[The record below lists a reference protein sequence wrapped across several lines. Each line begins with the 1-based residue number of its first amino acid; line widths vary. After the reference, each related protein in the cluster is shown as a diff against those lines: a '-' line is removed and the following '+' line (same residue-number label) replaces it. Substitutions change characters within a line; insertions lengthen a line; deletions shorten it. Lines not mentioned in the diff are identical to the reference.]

1 MNEKRLHAGGAG
13 RALSDKKSVTFRGGA
28 LPRPLQKARVQN
40 YKPLL
45 IIQVL
50 FSFLIIIS
58 SLFVAASA
66 AYAFPNT
73 KVASIPVG
81 SGPYGI
87 AGNGTYAVVAES
99 QTGRVDIINL
109 STNTLLS
116 TSVFAGTNP
125 SMVAV
130 TPDGT
135 LAYVTGYGNNGANT
149 TVYAVSLNASSN
161 FTTSSVSVGSG
172 PIGIAIVNNIVF
184 VTNYGSNSWS
194 YFPVGSSSPTT
205 VNSWGGGPISIAA
218 NASATQVYVA
228 NSTSNTVNVFQSNF
242 NGTNTYGVTATITTG
257 LNQPDALL
265 LVPNSTTL
273 YVANGNGNTL
283 DVINTSSKSVVATI
297 ALPSGGHPNGL
308 ALTPDNATLMVMNSP
323 AGGITY
329 IQVSNNSVINSLSLG
344 SNLEQAYI
352 PSNSNAYITDYS
364 ANMVY
369 QLSSVVTIISASPSA
384 INNTNNNVSTITWS
398 STMSG
403 TYEVEIGGNGTMG
416 TGTPIPGDSGSVT
429 AGQQMTT
436 PIYASDLINLA
447 GGANG
452 PYTIYIYVTTTQGS
466 IVAYTSTNIILLTTA
481 PQPASN
487 LSATPGD
494 GKALVSWT
502 ASPSLYL
509 GGYSLYYSTGL
520 FAINSLP
527 ATVDDAGNTTS
538 YTLSGLTNGT
548 LYYLGVV
555 TYDLA
560 GNTSPLSN
568 IATVTPVYIPGPSE
582 IAGQKGN
589 CFIATAAYG
598 SYDDFDVWVLR
609 QFRNKVLLKSDAGR
623 WFVRTYYRLSPP
635 IAHFI
640 AGHDALRAMVRILLK
655 PFVLGSMVVLYG
667 TTIQK
672 FIILF
677 LFMIIFVIAIEGV
690 KQKGKLLFC
699 HSREN
704 GNP

>member
-1 MNEKRLHAGGAG
+1 MNEKHLHAVGAG
-13 RALSDKKSVTFRGGA
+13 IALSDKKSVTFRGGA

-40 YKPLL
+40 YEPL
-45 IIQVL
+45 IMAHVL
-50 FSFLIIIS
+50 FRLLVIIS

-66 AYAFPNT
+66 VYAFPNT

-116 TSVFAGTNP
+116 TSIFAGTNP

-135 LAYVTGYGNNGANT
+135 LAYVTGYGNNGANS

-161 FTTSSVSVGSG
+161 FTTTSVSVGSG
-172 PIGIAIVNNIVF
+172 PIGIAIASNTVF
-184 VTNYGSNSWS
+184 ITNYAGNSWS
-194 YFPVGSSSPTT
+194 YFPIGSSSPTT
-205 VNSWGGGPISIAA
+205 VNSWGGGPVSIAA
-218 NASATQVYVA
+218 NTSATQVYVA
-228 NSTSNTVNVFQSNF
+228 NSTSNAVNVFQSNY
-242 NGTNTYGVTATITTG
+242 NGTNTYGVTTTITTG
-257 LNQPDALL
+257 LYPDALL

-273 YVANGNGNTL
+273 YVANANDNTL
-283 DVINTSSKSVVATI
+283 SVIDTSSNSVVATI

-329 IQVSNNSVINSLSLG
+329 IQVSSNTVINSLSLG

-364 ANMVY
+364 ANTVY
-369 QLSSVVTIISASPSA
+369 ELSSVVTIISASPSA
-384 INNTNNNVSTITWS
+384 INNSNNNVSTITWS

-403 TYEVEIGGNGTMG
+403 TYEAEIGGNGTKG
-416 TGTPIPGDSGSVT
+416 SGILLPGGSGSIT
-429 AGQQMTT
+429 AGQQLTL
-436 PIYASDLINLA
+436 PVYASDLINLA
-447 GGANG
+447 GGADG

-466 IVAYTSTNIILLTTA
+466 IVAYASTNIILLTTA

-494 GKALVSWT
+494 GKAFLSWT

-509 GGYSLYYSTGL
+509 GGYSVYYSTAL
-520 FAINSLP
+520 FDKNSLP
-527 ATVDDAGNTTS
+527 STYYTSTSTS
-538 YTLSGLTNGT
+538 YPLNGLTNGT
-548 LYYLGVV
+548 LYYIGVI

-568 IATVTPVYIPGPSE
+568 IATVTPVYIPGPSDL
-582 IAGQKGN
+582 AGQKGN

-667 TTIQK
+667 SLVQK
-672 FIILF
+672 TMMLLVFIVLIMLVPF
-677 LFMIIFVIAIEGV
+677 LMMRRNKYA
-690 KQKGKLLFC
+690 
-699 HSREN
+699 
-704 GNP
+704 

>member
-45 IIQVL
+45 IIHVL

-116 TSVFAGTNP
+116 TSIFAGTNP

-130 TPDGT
+130 TPNGT

-228 NSTSNTVNVFQSNF
+228 NSTSNRVNVFQSNF
-242 NGTNTYGVTATITTG
+242 NGTNTYGVTTTITTG
-257 LNQPDALL
+257 LYPDALL

-273 YVANGNGNTL
+273 YVANANDNTL
-283 DVINTSSKSVVATI
+283 DVINTSSNSVVATI

-329 IQVSNNSVINSLSLG
+329 IQVSNNTVINSLSLG
-344 SNLEQAYI
+344 SNLEQSYI
-352 PSNSNAYITDYS
+352 TSNVSNSSNAYVTDYS

-369 QLSSVVTIISASPSA
+369 ELSSIVTVISASPSA
-384 INNTNNNVSTITWS
+384 INNSNNNVSTITWS

-403 TYEVEIGGNGTMG
+403 TYEAEIGGNGTKG
-416 TGTPIPGDSGSVT
+416 SGIPLPGGSGSIT
-429 AGQQMTT
+429 AGQQLTL
-436 PIYASDLINLA
+436 PVYASDLINLA
-447 GGANG
+447 GGADG
-452 PYTIYIYVTTTQGS
+452 PYTIYIYVTNTQGT
-466 IVAYTSTNIILLTTA
+466 IVAYASTNIILLTTA

-494 GKALVSWT
+494 GKAFLSWT

-509 GGYSLYYSTGL
+509 GGYSVYYSTGL

-527 ATVDDAGNTTS
+527 VTVDDAGNTTS
-538 YTLSGLTNGT
+538 YPLSGLTNGT
-548 LYYLGVV
+548 LYYIGVI

-568 IATVTPVYIPGPSE
+568 IATVTPVYIPGPSDL
-582 IAGQKGN
+582 AGQKGN

-635 IAHFI
+635 IARFI
-640 AGHDALRAMVRILLK
+640 AGHDALRAMVRIVLK

-667 TTIQK
+667 SLVQK
-672 FIILF
+672 IMVF
-677 LFMIIFVIAIEGV
+677 LVLIVLIMLVPVLMMRRNKYA
-690 KQKGKLLFC
+690 
-699 HSREN
+699 
-704 GNP
+704 

>member
-45 IIQVL
+45 IIHVL

-116 TSVFAGTNP
+116 TSIFAGTNP

-130 TPDGT
+130 TPNGT

-149 TVYAVSLNASSN
+149 TVDAVSLNASSN

-228 NSTSNTVNVFQSNF
+228 NSTSNRVNVFQSNF
-242 NGTNTYGVTATITTG
+242 NGTNTYGVTTTITTG
-257 LNQPDALL
+257 LYPDALL

-273 YVANGNGNTL
+273 YVANANDNTL
-283 DVINTSSKSVVATI
+283 DVINTSSNSVVATI

-329 IQVSNNSVINSLSLG
+329 IQVSNNTVINSLSLG
-344 SNLEQAYI
+344 SNLEQSYI
-352 PSNSNAYITDYS
+352 TSNVSNSSNAYVTDYS

-369 QLSSVVTIISASPSA
+369 ELSSIVTVISASPSA
-384 INNTNNNVSTITWS
+384 INNSNNNVSTITWS

-403 TYEVEIGGNGTMG
+403 TYEAEIGGNGTKG
-416 TGTPIPGDSGSVT
+416 SGIPLPGGSGSIT
-429 AGQQMTT
+429 AGQQLTL
-436 PIYASDLINLA
+436 PVYASDLINLA
-447 GGANG
+447 GGADG
-452 PYTIYIYVTTTQGS
+452 PYTIYIYVTNTQGT
-466 IVAYTSTNIILLTTA
+466 IVAYASTNIILLTTA

-494 GKALVSWT
+494 GKAFLSWT

-509 GGYSLYYSTGL
+509 GGYSVYYSTGL

-527 ATVDDAGNTTS
+527 VTVDDAGNTTS
-538 YTLSGLTNGT
+538 YPLSGLTNGT
-548 LYYLGVV
+548 LYYIGVI

-568 IATVTPVYIPGPSE
+568 IATVTPVYIPGPSDL
-582 IAGQKGN
+582 AGQKGN

-635 IAHFI
+635 IARFI
-640 AGHDALRAMVRILLK
+640 AGHDALRAMVRIVLK

-667 TTIQK
+667 SLVQK
-672 FIILF
+672 IMVF
-677 LFMIIFVIAIEGV
+677 LVLIVLIMLVPVLMMRRNKYA
-690 KQKGKLLFC
+690 
-699 HSREN
+699 
-704 GNP
+704 

>member
-116 TSVFAGTNP
+116 TSIFAGTNP

-135 LAYVTGYGNNGANT
+135 LAYVTGYGNNGANS

-161 FTTSSVSVGSG
+161 FTTTSVSVGSG
-172 PIGIAIVNNIVF
+172 PIGIAIASNTVF
-184 VTNYGSNSWS
+184 ITNYAGNSWS

-218 NASATQVYVA
+218 NTSATQVYVA
-228 NSTSNTVNVFQSNF
+228 NSTSNAVNVFQSNY
-242 NGTNTYGVTATITTG
+242 NGTNTYGVTTTITTG
-257 LNQPDALL
+257 LYPDALL

-273 YVANGNGNTL
+273 YVANANDNTL
-283 DVINTSSKSVVATI
+283 DVINTSSNSVVAAI

-329 IQVSNNSVINSLSLG
+329 IQVSSNTVINSLSLG

-352 PSNSNAYITDYS
+352 PSNSNAYVTDYS
-364 ANMVY
+364 ANTVY
-369 QLSSVVTIISASPSA
+369 ELSSVVTVISASPSA
-384 INNTNNNVSTITWS
+384 INNSNNNVSTITWS

-403 TYEVEIGGNGTMG
+403 TYEAEIGGNGTKG
-416 TGTPIPGDSGSVT
+416 SGILLPGGSGSIT
-429 AGQQMTT
+429 AGQQLTL
-436 PIYASDLINLA
+436 PVYASDLINLA
-447 GGANG
+447 GGADG
-452 PYTIYIYVTTTQGS
+452 PYTIYIYVTNTQGT
-466 IVAYTSTNIILLTTA
+466 IVAYASTNIILLTTA

-494 GKALVSWT
+494 GKAFLSWT

-509 GGYSLYYSTGL
+509 GGYSVYYSTSL
-520 FAINSLP
+520 FDKNSLP
-527 ATVDDAGNTTS
+527 STYYTSTSTS
-538 YTLSGLTNGT
+538 YTLNGLTNGT
-548 LYYLGVV
+548 LYYIGVI

-568 IATVTPVYIPGPSE
+568 IATVTPVYIPGPSDL
-582 IAGQKGN
+582 AGQKGN

-640 AGHDALRAMVRILLK
+640 AGHDALRATVRILLK
-655 PFVLGSMVVLYG
+655 PFVLGRMVVLYG
-667 TTIQK
+667 SLVQK
-672 FIILF
+672 IMVFLVFIVLIMLVPV
-677 LFMIIFVIAIEGV
+677 LMMRRNKYA
-690 KQKGKLLFC
+690 
-699 HSREN
+699 
-704 GNP
+704 